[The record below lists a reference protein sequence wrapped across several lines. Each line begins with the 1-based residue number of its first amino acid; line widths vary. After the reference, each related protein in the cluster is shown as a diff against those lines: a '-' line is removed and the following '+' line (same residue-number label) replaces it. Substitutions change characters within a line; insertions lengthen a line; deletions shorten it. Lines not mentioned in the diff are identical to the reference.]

1 MAHPTFH
8 FTHYKLDAY
17 RVARE
22 LADLVMV
29 IVTQVPRG
37 HHKMVDQIVRAAS
50 GTEALI
56 AEGANRY
63 SSKQKRQRFVEA
75 RGDAPRRQKACVGE
89 FSKRRPRDLRKR
101 RLLAVEPCV
110 SRGLSKTPSEK
121 WKMNEY
127 DFPERRLAS
136 PRPFGARP
144 AVVESCSFI

>member
-1 MAHPTFH
+1 MAHRTYH

-29 IVTQVPRG
+29 IVTQVPKG

-63 SSKQKRQRFVEA
+63 SPKQKRQRFVEA
-75 RGDAPRRQKACVGE
+75 RGDAPRRH
-89 FSKRRPRDLRKR
+89 
-101 RLLAVEPCV
+101 
-110 SRGLSKTPSEK
+110 
-121 WKMNEY
+121 
-127 DFPERRLAS
+127 
-136 PRPFGARP
+136 PRPAQNALVREFGKAWPSSSLFTPCNCGDPRP
-144 AVVESCSFI
+144 EQANGRRA